1 MFYAPSVYQH
11 NSDAWMPIGNSK
23 LYNLTISGLY
33 TTINTRH
40 KLNKNDDRGELY
52 RMFDYMWAS
61 IHHSTGG
68 FHLVENIFCR
78 SFHCLNKLCVH
89 SLLTFALLF
98 RHMRRGTISCCW
110 VIIVICLVIK
120 SRRNM
125 SAWMNET
132 SKRSDVA

>member
-52 RMFDYMWAS
+52 RMFDYM
-61 IHHSTGG
+61 
-68 FHLVENIFCR
+68 
-78 SFHCLNKLCVH
+78 
-89 SLLTFALLF
+89 
-98 RHMRRGTISCCW
+98 
-110 VIIVICLVIK
+110 
-120 SRRNM
+120 
-125 SAWMNET
+125 
-132 SKRSDVA
+132 